1 MPKGIACQ
9 KEFCWTADSQAF
21 HCAALLYPLC
31 SPSRQAHEPYSHEPR
46 HHNRSCDYINICRT
60 LARREHWY
68 TQLGQPAPPQH
79 HPKHVICNLLN
90 SWELWLEVQ
99 AGVER
104 S

>member
-1 MPKGIACQ
+1 MPKGI
-9 KEFCWTADSQAF
+9 
-21 HCAALLYPLC
+21 LLDRRLTGFPLC
-31 SPSRQAHEPYSHEPR
+31 RASVSLVQPVAPKTHEPYSHEPR
-46 HHNRSCDYINICRT
+46 HHNRSCDYINICST

-68 TQLGQPAPPQH
+68 TQLGQPAPPPH

-90 SWELWLEVQ
+90 SWESWLEVQ